1 MQQQSDR
8 RRFTAPEGAAPVRW
22 VDAAPSA
29 ASTST
34 SSPSRA
40 VQAAELIK
48 AGKRAD
54 GRQGLEVRPVF
65 LQPGLV
71 TEAAGSAYI
80 EAGRTKL
87 LCAVYGPKPT
97 PPSAP
102 FNPKAR
108 LNVEVK
114 FAPFASGVRRFVPGK
129 DTEATALATLLH
141 QSLLPALLL
150 DLLPKSQIDL
160 FVTVLESDGWDGDL
174 SLGVTAASVALAEA
188 GIAMKGL
195 VVGCSA
201 ALLPSSPSSAP
212 TSSPAPQTVTL
223 LDPTRPEVRAASAFL
238 SFACIPALGTVT
250 SLRVNGV
257 VAPAVLG
264 EVTQKAFEVCGLL
277 HGVAKQ
283 ALVQSAEAAAA
294 VAAAGGGGGAGEGAG
309 GGQ

>member
-1 MQQQSDR
+1 MQQQGDR
-8 RRFTAPEGAAPVRW
+8 RRFTAPEGAAPLRW
-22 VDAAPSA
+22 SD
-29 ASTST
+29 ASTS
-34 SSPSRA
+34 SA
-40 VQAAELIK
+40 GEAEELLQG
-48 AGKRAD
+48 GKRAD

-102 FNPKAR
+102 FNAKAR

-141 QSLLPALLL
+141 QSLLPSLLL

-195 VVGCSA
+195 VIGCSA
-201 ALLPSSPSSAP
+201 ALLPSSTTPSSP
-212 TSSPAPQTVTL
+212 TTPQIL
-223 LDPTRPEVRAASAFL
+223 LDPSRLEVRSASSFL
-238 SFACIPALGTVT
+238 SFACIPAFGTVT

-264 EVTQKAFEVCGLL
+264 EVTQKAFEICGLL

-283 ALVQSAEAAAA
+283 ALVQSAEEAAR
-294 VAAAGGGGGAGEGAG
+294 VAAEGSAGT
-309 GGQ
+309 GQMQ

>member
-1 MQQQSDR
+1 MQATDR
-8 RRFTAPEGAAPVRW
+8 RRFTAPEGASPLRY
-22 VDAAPSA
+22 
-29 ASTST
+29 
-34 SSPSRA
+34 SSPSTPTSSSRTA
-40 VQAAELIK
+40 LAGGLAK
-48 AGKRAD
+48 DGKRED
-54 GRQGLEVRPVF
+54 GREALQVRPVF

-97 PPSAP
+97 APSAA
-102 FNPKAR
+102 FNAKAK

-129 DTEATALATLLH
+129 DTEATALASLLH
-141 QSLLPALLL
+141 QSLLPSLLL

-201 ALLPSSPSSAP
+201 ALLPSPSSSSSTP
-212 TSSPAPQTVTL
+212 TIL
-223 LDPTRPEVRAASAFL
+223 LDPSRSEVKSASAFL
-238 SFACIPALGTVT
+238 SFACLPALGTVS
-250 SLRVNGV
+250 SLRVSGV
-257 VAPAVLG
+257 VGQAVLW
-264 EVTQKAFEVCGLL
+264 EVTSKAFEVCGLL
-277 HGVAKQ
+277 HGVAKD
-283 ALVQSAEAAAA
+283 ALFRSAEKARVEGQGGDAGRAGG
-294 VAAAGGGGGAGEGAG
+294 AAG
-309 GGQ
+309 Q